1 MTLDEQT
8 RKQIGLFRYGL
19 IADLL
24 HTDGE
29 KKGIYAL
36 LRERAERVYDIP
48 GSRRTRV
55 AAETIRDWLKAYRR
69 GGFEALCP
77 QVRSD
82 VGSTR
87 AIPQEIA
94 DLLCQIKEEGSAL
107 SISAVIDKA
116 KTAAGLSDD
125 IHLAPATVHR
135 LLSKHG
141 LMDRKISDPTNKD
154 RRRFAFEKVGELWMS
169 DVMHGPSVM
178 ADGRKRKAYLIG
190 LLDDATRVV
199 PHAAF
204 ALSEN
209 TAAFLSVMQ
218 QAILRRGIPKRLY
231 VDNGAAYR
239 SHHLSLICAKLGITL
254 IHTRPYQPQAKG
266 KQERWFRTVRLQLLP
281 TLVEDDLKSLDALNR
296 KLWAWVEGE
305 YHASPHK
312 GLDGATPMD
321 RWMMS
326 ASDVRLVGQDCDL
339 SDLFLFEEKRKVQK
353 DRTVSLHGV
362 VYEVSAIL
370 VDETVVLRFDPSR
383 PGRPVDVYFKGR
395 KIEQAKKVDLYA
407 NCFVKRDHA
416 TKALR
421 PDRKLGDPPAGLSLR
436 HLNRGEN

>member
-1 MTLDEQT
+1 MTLDDQT
-8 RKQIGLFRYGL
+8 REQIGLFRYGL

-24 HTDGE
+24 HSDGE
-29 KKGIYAL
+29 KKGLSAL
-36 LRERAERVYDIP
+36 LREKAERVYEIP

-55 AAETIRDWLKAYRR
+55 ASETIRDWLMAYRR
-69 GGFEALCP
+69 GGFAALRP

-82 VGSTR
+82 IGSTR

-94 DLLCQIKEEGSAL
+94 DLLCQIKEEGTTL
-107 SISAVIDKA
+107 SIGAVIERA
-116 KTAAGLSDD
+116 KSTGSLGDD
-125 IHLAPATVHR
+125 IQLAPATVHR
-135 LLSKHG
+135 LLSRHG
-141 LMDRKISDPTNKD
+141 LMDRKKDEPTNKD
-154 RRRFAFEKVGELWMS
+154 RRRFAFEKAGEMWMS

-178 ADGRKRKAYLIG
+178 VDGRKRKVYLIAF
-190 LLDDATRVV
+190 LDDATRVV

-218 QAILRRGIPKRLY
+218 QAVLRRGIPKRLY

-239 SHHLSLICAKLGITL
+239 SHHLSLVCAKLGITL

-266 KQERWFRTVRLQLLP
+266 KQERWFRTVRLQILP
-281 TLVEDDLKSLDALNR
+281 ALVEDDLKSLDALNR

-305 YHASPHK
+305 YHTSPHK
-312 GLDGATPMD
+312 GLDGMTPMD

-326 ASDVRLVGQDCDL
+326 SGDVRLVGQDCDL
-339 SDLFLFEEKRKVQK
+339 EDLFLFEEKRKVQK

-362 VYEVSAIL
+362 VYEVSAVL
-370 VDETVVLRFDPSR
+370 VDETVLLRFDPSR

-395 KIEQAKKVDLYA
+395 KVEQAKKVDLYA

-421 PDRKLGDPPAGLSLR
+421 PDRKLDDPPAGLSLR
-436 HLNRGEN
+436 NLNRREN